1 LPVQALCCGCGREAS
16 GEGGG
21 AELGCTASWGED
33 SANSNVFDEVG
44 IDAGALDEG
53 LVGAVEEVGC
63 LGVFEATLSALCDGG
78 TECAGYDNLLR

>member
-1 LPVQALCCGCGREAS
+1 MPVQALCCGCGREAG
-16 GEGGG
+16 GEGCG
-21 AELGCTASWGED
+21 AELGCATSWGED

-53 LVGAVEEVGC
+53 LVGAVEEIGC